1 MATNFFQQEVRP
13 MTSIL
18 RAGSVLAVL
27 ALAMASRTTAGEKP
41 DISKPGPEH
50 KMLSTLAGTYEAKV
64 KIYFDPNQP
73 ANESTGTMKRKMI
86 MGGRFLE
93 ELYNGE
99 IMGQPFYGM
108 GLMGYDAMKKK
119 YTSVWIDS
127 MTTSMMQSQGTY
139 DAATK
144 TLTSTGED
152 IDPTTGKMM
161 KSRDVFRVISP
172 TEQVMDM
179 YREKGDGK
187 EFKMLEIRYTRK

>member
-1 MATNFFQQEVRP
+1 

-41 DISKPGPEH
+41 DMSKPGPEH
-50 KMLSTLAGTYEAKV
+50 KLLASLAGTYEAKV
-64 KIYFDPNQP
+64 KIFLDPSQP
-73 ANESTGTMKRKMI
+73 ANESTGTMQRKMI

-99 IMGQPFYGM
+99 IMGQRFYGM

-127 MTTSMMQSQGTY
+127 MTTSMMQSLGTY

-144 TLTSTGED
+144 TFTNIGED
-152 IDPTTGKMM
+152 IDPSTGKTM
-161 KSRDVFRVISP
+161 KARDVFRVISP

-179 YREKGDGK
+179 YRDKGEGK
-187 EFKMLEIRYTRK
+187 EFKMLEIRYTRKN

>member
-1 MATNFFQQEVRP
+1 
-13 MTSIL
+13 MTPIL
-18 RAGSVLAVL
+18 RAASVLAVFSL
-27 ALAMASRTTAGEKP
+27 VLVSRTSADEKP
-41 DISKPGPEH
+41 DMSKPGPEH
-50 KMLSTLAGTYEAKV
+50 KLLASLAGTYEAKV
-64 KIYFDPNQP
+64 KIYFDPSQP
-73 ANESTGTMKRKMI
+73 ANESMGTMQRKMI

-99 IMGQPFYGM
+99 IMGQRFYGM

-127 MTTSMMQSQGTY
+127 MTTSMMQSLGTY

-179 YREKGDGK
+179 YREKADGK

>member
-1 MATNFFQQEVRP
+1 
-13 MTSIL
+13 MTPIL
-18 RAGSVLAVL
+18 RAASVLAVFGL
-27 ALAMASRTTAGEKP
+27 VLVSRTSADEKP
-41 DISKPGPEH
+41 DMSKPGPEH

-73 ANESTGTMKRKMI
+73 ANESTGTLQRKMI

-93 ELYNGE
+93 ELYKGE
-99 IMGQPFYGM
+99 IMGQPFFGM
-108 GLMGYDAMKKK
+108 GLMGYDVMKKK

-144 TLTSTGED
+144 TLTSIGED
-152 IDPTTGKMM
+152 IDPTTGKTT
-161 KSRDVFRVISP
+161 KTRDVFRVVSP
-172 TEQVMDM
+172 TEQTVDM

-187 EFKMLEIRYTRK
+187 EFKLLEIRYTRKN